1 MNDVLNVVNLDAF
14 YGKAQILF
22 GLNFSVK
29 KGEIVSLIGRNGVG
43 KTTLLKAIMNI
54 SVSKRGKVFLNGHDI
69 TSLPTHAIASKGIA
83 YMPDYAGLIPGV
95 SVLDNFRLA
104 FGKKSVDLDFAY
116 QVYPEVKS
124 LLDRRADSLSGGERK
139 IVGLLRTF
147 LMNPSVLLVDEPT
160 EGGSTII
167 ASRIYSIIT
176 RMKESGLSVLLVEQ
190 GIRYKI
196 LSQIAERFLVM
207 VNGKIVLETT
217 SDRLGQEI
225 DQIRKYLAVGGE
237 T

>member
-1 MNDVLNVVNLDAF
+1 MSDVLKVVNLDAF

-29 KGEIVSLIGRNGVG
+29 KGEVVSLIGRNGVG

-54 SVSKRGKVFLNGHDI
+54 GVSKKGKVLLNGFDI

-104 FGKKSVDLDFAY
+104 FGRKDVDLSFAY
-116 QVYPEVKS
+116 EIYPKTKE
-124 LLDRRADSLSGGERK
+124 LLGRQADSLSGGERK
-139 IVGLLRTF
+139 IVGLLRTL
-147 LMNPSVLLVDEPT
+147 LMKPSLLLIDEPT
-160 EGGSTII
+160 EGVSPII
-167 ASRIYSIIT
+167 ANRIYSIIT
-176 RMKESGLSVLLVEQ
+176 KMKESGLSVLLVEQ
-190 GIRYKI
+190 GTRYKI
-196 LSQIAERFLVM
+196 LTQIADRFLVM

-217 SDRLGQEI
+217 SDRL
-225 DQIRKYLAVGGE
+225 DQDVELIRRYLAVGGE
-237 T
+237 G

>member
-160 EGGSTII
+160 EGVSPII